1 MGNYIPEF
9 RERKW
14 KITFPT
20 FGNGIGNEKLILKL
34 WEREWEAG
42 IPGNGQEREF
52 LFPTIPGK
60 TGLPF
65 PFPKFGNAIF
75 HSHSREWII
84 MSGIEWEWSSTFDI
98 AMDALRIYHGK

>member
-1 MGNYIPEF
+1 MGTEMGNYIPEF

-52 LFPTIPGK
+52 PLTPAWHIIFSA
-60 TGLPF
+60 F
-65 PFPKFGNAIF
+65 NAI
-75 HSHSREWII
+75 RELLDLII
-84 MSGIEWEWSSTFDI
+84 VPKWVLRLYIAAVLFDS
-98 AMDALRIYHGK
+98 Y